1 MAKTVKLADLAER
14 LNVSTVT
21 VSKALS
27 NQKGV
32 SEELREKIKELA
44 DEMGYVQPSTMRKL
58 KQRENFYIGVVISER
73 YIDKYGSFYWQIY
86 QAITMHAGKK
96 SSFTIM
102 EVMSQEDEQNLVLP
116 KMVLEKKIDGII
128 VVGRMEDAYLKALKA
143 DEAIPVMYLDFYDR
157 GYEFDAVISNSYYGS
172 YLLTNYLF
180 SMGHEKIAYVGTLL
194 ATESIT
200 DRYFG
205 YAKSMMEHG
214 VKIEPEWIIEDRRMD
229 SGKLH
234 GFVDWELPKNC
245 PTAFVCNCDLT
256 ASEMIKKL
264 RGMGYSVP
272 EDFSVVGF
280 DNYLYPGL
288 CDIGITTYEVDT
300 SLMAKR
306 AVNNLIKKMSDA
318 NYKTGVTII
327 EGRLVYKDS
336 VKAR

>member
-44 DEMGYVQPSTMRKL
+44 DEMGYVQPSAMRKM

-73 YIDKYGSFYWQIY
+73 YVDKYGSFYWQIY
-86 QAITMHAGKK
+86 QAITTHAGKK

-102 EVMSQEDEQNLVLP
+102 EVVSQEDEQNGVLP
-116 KMVLEKKIDGII
+116 KMAVERKVDGII
-128 VVGRMEDAYLKALKA
+128 VVGRMEDSYLKDLK
-143 DEAIPVMYLDFYDR
+143 DESMLPVMYLDFYDR

-180 SMGHEKIAYVGTLL
+180 SKGHRKIAYVGTLMV
-194 ATESIT
+194 TESIT

-214 VKIEPEWIIEDRRMD
+214 MAIDPEWIIDDRSKD
-229 SGKLH
+229 GKLH
-234 GFVDWELPKNC
+234 GFKDWKLPENC

-256 ASEMIKKL
+256 ASELIKKL
-264 RGMGYSVP
+264 REMGYSVP
-272 EDFSVVGF
+272 DDFSVVGF

-306 AVNNLIKKMSDA
+306 AVNNLIKKMSDE

-336 VKAR
+336 VKEI

>member
-44 DEMGYVQPSTMRKL
+44 DEMGYVQPSTMRKM

-73 YIDKYGSFYWQIY
+73 YVDKYGSFYWQIY

-102 EVMSQEDEQNLVLP
+102 EVVSQEDEQNRTLP

-128 VVGRMEDAYLKALKA
+128 VVGRMEDAYLKELKGE
-143 DEAIPVMYLDFYDR
+143 DVLPVMYLDFYDR
-157 GYEFDAVISNSYYGS
+157 GYEFDAVISNSYYGA

-214 VKIEPEWIIEDRRMD
+214 VKIEPEWIIEDRNMD

-264 RGMGYSVP
+264 REMGYSVP
-272 EDFSVVGF
+272 DDFSVVGF

-306 AVNNLIKKMSDA
+306 AVNNLIKKMSDV

-336 VKAR
+336 VKER